1 MKKKFYVTT
10 AIPYV
15 NAKPHIGFALEL
27 VQADVLARYSR
38 LENNDVYFLTGSDE
52 NSLKNVQAAVKEGVK
67 TKKLVDKYAED
78 FKNLKQT
85 LNLSFD
91 DFIRTSEKRHFI
103 GAQKLWSSCN
113 KEDVYK
119 KKYKG
124 LYCVGCESYYT
135 KKDLI
140 DGKCPEHKTVP
151 EEIEEENYFF
161 RLSNYQ
167 KKLIEI
173 IQSDKL
179 KIVPVSRK
187 NEVLSFIKSGL
198 EDFSISRS
206 KERAKNWGVPV
217 PGDDSQ
223 VMYVWFDALS
233 NYITGL
239 NYGGDEKLYKKYWP
253 ADVQVIGKGI
263 LRFHAVYWPAML
275 LSAGI
280 ELPQELFIHGYVS
293 INGEKISKSLGN
305 VIEPEEVVK
314 KYGADALRYY
324 LLHEITYSNDGDFSW
339 KKMEEIYNSALA
351 NELGNLVTRVIVMLK
366 KYQNDKSEN
375 YSKIEENEKL
385 KLNTDIIQNKIA
397 EFQFGG
403 ALDEI
408 WRVVK
413 NANEY
418 IESNKP
424 WELAKDKN
432 KLNELENILGNL
444 FKSINGIG
452 QALKPFLPETSQKI
466 KTQIKS
472 LNPEPLFPKK

>member
-67 TKKLVDKYAED
+67 TKELVDKYAED

-85 LNLSFD
+85 LYLSFD

-161 RLSNYQ
+161 KLSNYQ
-167 KKLIEI
+167 KKLIKI

-432 KLNELENILGNL
+432 KLNELENVLGNL